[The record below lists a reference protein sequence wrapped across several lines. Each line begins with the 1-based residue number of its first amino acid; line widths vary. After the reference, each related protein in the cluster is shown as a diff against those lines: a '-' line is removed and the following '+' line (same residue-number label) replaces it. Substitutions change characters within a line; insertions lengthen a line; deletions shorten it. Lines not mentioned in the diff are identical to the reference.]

1 MKKER
6 ADETISKGPDKI
18 DFHAFSLRDRMLIS
32 REVQKALIF
41 FFWSIGRFVDFTKT
55 KGTVYFS
62 L

>member
-18 DFHAFSLRDRMLIS
+18 DFHAFSLRDGMLIS

-41 FFWSIGRFVDFTKT
+41 FFEYWMICWFYENKGDSIF
-55 KGTVYFS
+55 
-62 L
+62 